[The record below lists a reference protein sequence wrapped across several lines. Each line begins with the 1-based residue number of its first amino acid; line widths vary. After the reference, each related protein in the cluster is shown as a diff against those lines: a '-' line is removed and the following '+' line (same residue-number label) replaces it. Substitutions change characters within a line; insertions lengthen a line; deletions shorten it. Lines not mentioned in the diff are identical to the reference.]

1 MERWGGG
8 QLEDLG
14 DILGMKTEA
23 VEVMMSLQRDVGAK
37 VKSLGN
43 EGRLGGSVVECWP
56 LAQGMILE
64 VQYLVPHPALCMEPA
79 SLSA

>member
-43 EGRLGGSVVECWP
+43 EGRLVAQWSSAGLWP
-56 LAQGMILE
+56 RA
-64 VQYLVPHPALCMEPA
+64 
-79 SLSA
+79 